1 MSEAPL
7 HHDGSVDAIGD
18 LLQTLGRAP
27 FDLDA
32 VLATILDQAAG
43 LCRADRG
50 FIYLLDDGYYH
61 HAADVGASA
70 EIVAFNRAH
79 PIRPTRGTLT
89 GRTVIERRPV
99 HIPDALDDPAYDYA
113 EAQRL
118 GGFRAMLGVPMLR
131 DDVVVGV
138 VALWRDLPQPFT
150 SAEIELVTQF
160 SDGAAIAI
168 ELTRLA
174 KTIDRQR
181 SELSRYVSPQVAELI
196 TSDEGER
203 LLAGHRREI
212 TVVFCDLRGFTAF
225 SESAAPED
233 VLGVLRTYHEVLGAR
248 MTEFDGT
255 LERFTGDGIMAF
267 FNDPIE
273 QSDHAE
279 RAVRMAFAVRSD
291 VATLVESWRRSGFDL
306 GLGIGIATGYATLGR
321 IGFRDRVDY
330 AAIGTVVNLAARLCA
345 EATHEQILLP
355 ARTHAMVE
363 SFVEARPRGDVAMK
377 GFERPVRV
385 VEIIALAADGRT

>member
-1 MSEAPL
+1 MSEAL
-7 HHDGSVDAIGD
+7 VHHDGSVVAIGD

-32 VLATILDQAAG
+32 VLATILHQAVG

-99 HIPDALDDPAYDYA
+99 HIPDVLDDPAYDYA

-131 DDVVVGV
+131 NDVVVGV
-138 VALWRDLPQPFT
+138 LDLWRDLPEPFS
-150 SAEIELVTQF
+150 SAEIALVTQF

-233 VLGVLRTYHEVLGAR
+233 VLGVLRMYHDVLGAR
-248 MTEFDGT
+248 MTEFEGT

-273 QSDHAE
+273 QPDHAE
-279 RAVRMAFAVRSD
+279 RAVRMAVAVRAD

-345 EATHEQILLP
+345 EAAHEQILLP
-355 ARTHAMVE
+355 ARTHAIVE
-363 SFVEARPRGDVAMK
+363 SLVEARARGDVAMK

>member
-1 MSEAPL
+1 MSDAAIR
-7 HHDGSVDAIGD
+7 HGGRVDAIGD

-32 VLATILDQAAG
+32 VLATILHQAVG

-50 FIYLLDDGYYH
+50 FIYLLGEGSYH
-61 HAADVGASA
+61 HAADVGASP
-70 EIVAFNRAH
+70 EIVAFNREH

-89 GRTVIERRPV
+89 GRTVLERCPV
-99 HIPDALDDPAYDYA
+99 HIPDVLDDPAYDYA

-138 VALWRDLPQPFT
+138 LDLWRDLPQPFT

-181 SELSRYVSPQVAELI
+181 SELSRYVSPQVAGLV

-212 TVVFCDLRGFTAF
+212 TVLFCDLRGFTAF

-248 MTEFDGT
+248 MTEFEGT

-273 QSDHAE
+273 QPDHAE
-279 RAVRMAFAVRSD
+279 RAVRMAVAVRAD
-291 VATLVESWRRSGFDL
+291 VASLVESWRRSGFEL

-345 EATHEQILLP
+345 EATHQQILLP
-355 ARTHAMVE
+355 ARTYALVE
-363 SFVEARPRGDVAMK
+363 GLVEARTRGDVAMK

-385 VEIIALAADGRT
+385 VEIITLAADART

>member
-1 MSEAPL
+1 M
-7 HHDGSVDAIGD
+7 
-18 LLQTLGRAP
+18 
-27 FDLDA
+27 
-32 VLATILDQAAG
+32 
-43 LCRADRG
+43 
-50 FIYLLDDGYYH
+50 
-61 HAADVGASA
+61 
-70 EIVAFNRAH
+70 
-79 PIRPTRGTLT
+79 T

-99 HIPDALDDPAYDYA
+99 HVPDVLDDPAYDYA
-113 EAQRL
+113 DAQRL

-138 VALWRDLPQPFT
+138 LDLWRDLPQPFT

-168 ELTRLA
+168 ELTRQA

-181 SELSRYVSPQVAELI
+181 SELSRFVSPQVAELV

-212 TVVFCDLRGFTAF
+212 TVVYCDLRGFTAF

-248 MTEFDGT
+248 MTEFEGT

-273 QSDHAE
+273 QPDHAE
-279 RAVRMAFAVRSD
+279 RAVRMAVAVRAD
-291 VATLVESWRRSGFDL
+291 AAALVESWRRSGFEL

-330 AAIGTVVNLAARLCA
+330 AAIGSVVNLAARLCA
-345 EATHEQILLP
+345 EATHGQILLP
-355 ARTHAMVE
+355 GRTHAIVE
-363 SFVEARPRGDVAMK
+363 SLVEAHPRGEIAMK

-385 VEIIALAADGRT
+385 VEVIGLAG

>member
-1 MSEAPL
+1 MSEATPL
-7 HHDGSVDAIGD
+7 QGGRADAIGD

-32 VLATILDQAAG
+32 VLATILHQAVG
-43 LCRADRG
+43 LCGADRG
-50 FIYLLDDGYYH
+50 FIYLLEDGWYH
-61 HAADVGASA
+61 HAADVGATPEMA
-70 EIVAFNRAH
+70 AFNREH

-89 GRTVIERRPV
+89 GRTVLERRPV
-99 HIPDALDDPAYDYA
+99 HIPDVLADPAYDYA

-131 DDVVVGV
+131 NDVVVGV
-138 VALWRDLPQPFT
+138 LALWRDLPRPFT

-168 ELTRLA
+168 ELTRLT

-181 SELSRYVSPQVAELI
+181 SELSRYVSPQVAGLV

-233 VLGVLRTYHEVLGAR
+233 VLSVLRMYHEVLGAR
-248 MTEFDGT
+248 MAEFEGT

-273 QSDHAE
+273 QPDHAE
-279 RAVRMAFAVRSD
+279 RAVRMAVAVRGD
-291 VATLVESWRRSGFDL
+291 VASLVEAWLRSGFEL

-345 EATHEQILLP
+345 EATHQQILLP
-355 ARTHAMVE
+355 ARTHALVE
-363 SFVEARPRGDVAMK
+363 SIVEVTPRGDIAMK
-377 GFERPVRV
+377 GCERPVRV
-385 VEIIALAADGRT
+385 VEVIALAADGHG